1 MEWDDYLT
9 TVLSKDITFDK
20 VNISL
25 DKGENFNKIPP
36 FIRANVLL
44 LDKMMKQS
52 SKNVLVFPEKKEMFL
67 LFSLM
72 YIFYNIAN
80 DKIESNY
87 NPKNFMIG
95 DKLKIG
101 RAIVEY
107 RGTIEENNQ
116 LRIKIK
122 LADCDELSAPENY
135 FSVFQRVETKRP
147 LSKLSLFTSE
157 RKAIK
162 ANNENNSFNKDEI
175 SYVSSMKTHIKQ
187 SVYVVATV
195 TSIKEQLS
203 NCYMKYEKITNIFYC
218 AQVDYEGRISSISS
232 GQMSGNPALV
242 LSPDLYSIE
251 AAISNGANIH
261 SIIIDISSI
270 NAIENQLDAL
280 DRILKRSINIVF
292 ITDIANSFELDQL
305 NIRDFN
311 VWRWDKELI
320 SRSLYKNSTFK
331 SIKKIGN
338 CANHSF
344 NCLKVDCKEIN
355 DAIMILSSHRHETRQ
370 QSSKMMSLY
379 EKLYKLTFYALRSVS
394 KLSNSEIE
402 SANQIIDDC
411 DISLQEESLYLSD
424 NTTAEYQMV
433 INDLKSIYSKGYP
446 IKKQELLS
454 EYLFITIDDA
464 RVILIIPNNM
474 SKQNVSD
481 FWKYWCR
488 QKHIKTR
495 VLVVYPEEYDSMD
508 TFEKDVTVVSGWLKR
523 NEMRK
528 ILFGFK
534 TMQYIVLL
542 YNYEEKWMKYD
553 ERKWVQAKNFSSNRK
568 IIENLLPSQKT
579 TFLDKDYSL
588 EPSIVDENDDN
599 NIDELKEIELIIRDN
614 QIKRYTNNG
623 MRDEKECVKAIPVYF
638 VGGYLAFYRTGHSV
652 ISVTK
657 IILSQSNSIE
667 SKIPKDLNIGDF
679 IVIREADKDLIR
691 ELADIALENSG
702 KKNLRAEAGK
712 WREAL
717 KIDML
722 FNTEEDTYNKL
733 KKLGCT
739 KSFITFKNWLEDESI
754 IAPQSKDDLRIIAEA
769 TENETLKEKLDD
781 IFEAAQQVKKA
792 HVLAGRKL
800 SEQLKKTLANEL
812 LKYGEI
818 SPYNYWEPIEINIE
832 GIGNVKV
839 LQIIDIGEEV
849 DIDPA
854 NTNHI
859 IEG

>member
-25 DKGENFNKIPP
+25 DKGEYFNKIPP
-36 FIRANVLL
+36 FIIANVLL

-52 SKNVLVFPEKKEMFL
+52 CKNVLVFPEKKEMFL

-72 YIFYNIAN
+72 YIFYNIVN
-80 DKIESNY
+80 EKIETNY
-87 NPKNFMIG
+87 NPKNFRIG

-116 LRIKIK
+116 VRIKIK
-122 LADCDELSAPENY
+122 LADCDELSAPESY

-147 LSKLSLFTSE
+147 LSKLPLFNSE
-157 RKAIK
+157 RKVVK
-162 ANNENNSFNKDEI
+162 AFNEINTFDKDNI
-175 SYVSSMKTHIKQ
+175 SYVSSMKTHIKK

-195 TSIKEQLS
+195 TGIKEQLS
-203 NCYMKYEKITNIFYC
+203 NCYMKYEKITNILYC
-218 AQVDYEGRISSISS
+218 AQVDYEGKISSISS

-251 AAISNGANIH
+251 AAISKGANIH
-261 SIIIDISSI
+261 SIIIDISNI
-270 NAIENQLDAL
+270 NAIENQLDVL
-280 DRILKRSINIVF
+280 DSILKRNINIIF
-292 ITDIANSFELDQL
+292 ITDIMNSFELDQL
-305 NIRDFN
+305 NIRNFN

-320 SRSLYKNSTFK
+320 PESLYKKSTFK
-331 SIKKIGN
+331 SIIKIGN

-344 NCLKVDCKEIN
+344 NCIKVDCKEIN
-355 DAIMILSSHRHETRQ
+355 DAIMILSSHRHETKQ
-370 QSSKMMSLY
+370 QSSKMMSIY
-379 EKLYKLTFYALRSVS
+379 ENLYKLTFYALRSVN
-394 KLSNSEIE
+394 KFSNNEIE
-402 SANQIIDDC
+402 SANQIINDC
-411 DISLQEESLYLSD
+411 DRLLQEESIYLSD
-424 NTTAEYQMV
+424 NTTSEYRMV
-433 INDLKSIYSKGYP
+433 IDDLKSIYSKGYP

-454 EYLFITIDDA
+454 EYLFNTIDDA
-464 RVILIIPNNM
+464 RVILIIPNNI
-474 SKQNVSD
+474 SKKNVSE

-508 TFEKDVTVVSGWLKR
+508 TFEKDVTIVSGWLKR
-523 NEMRK
+523 NDMRK

-542 YNYEEKWMKYD
+542 YNYEEKWLKYD
-553 ERKWVQAKNFSSNRK
+553 ERKWVQAKNNSSNRK
-568 IIENLLPSQKT
+568 IIENLLLYKT
-579 TFLDKDYSL
+579 TTILDKDYNL
-588 EPSIVDENDDN
+588 EPSIVDENDD

-614 QIKRYTNNG
+614 RIKRYTNNG
-623 MRDEKECVKAIPVYF
+623 MRDVKECVKAIPVNF

-667 SKIPKDLNIGDF
+667 SKTPKDLNIGDF

-702 KKNLRAEAGK
+702 KKYLRAEAGK

-722 FNTEEDTYNKL
+722 FSTEEDTFNKL
-733 KKLGCT
+733 KKLGCI
-739 KSFITFKNWLEDESI
+739 KSFATFKNWLEDESI
-754 IAPQSKDDLRIIAEA
+754 IAPQSKDDLRIIADA
-769 TENETLKEKLDD
+769 TENETLKEKLDE
-781 IFEAAQQVKKA
+781 IFDAAQQVKKA
-792 HVLAGRKL
+792 HVLAGKKL